1 MQIQSQI
8 IEQTDSAYV
17 LEITLEEEHKV
28 WAYLAISE
36 PDLDA
41 VAHIVPPEQFE
52 AGGDVHVMA
61 IAQPEDAPQEVEDVL
76 FSMSPNDT
84 VVFLCADQASVM
96 AVLNEFGQN
105 DPSSN

>member
-8 IEQTDSAYV
+8 IEQTDSGYV
-17 LEITLEEEHKV
+17 LEITLEQEHKI

-41 VAHIVPPEQFE
+41 VANIVPPEQFE

-61 IAQPEDAPQEVEDVL
+61 IAQADDAAQEVQEVL
-76 FSMSPNDT
+76 FSMNQ
-84 VVFLCADQASVM
+84 CASGTRRVWPDRHSQQ
-96 AVLNEFGQN
+96 LILL
-105 DPSSN
+105 

>member
-41 VAHIVPPEQFE
+41 VAQIVPPEQFE

-61 IAQPEDAPQEVEDVL
+61 IAQAEDAPREVEEVL
-76 FSMSPNDT
+76 FSMNPNDT
-84 VVFLCADQASVM
+84 VVFLCADEASVT
-96 AVLNEFGQN
+96 AVLNEFGQT
-105 DPSSN
+105 DSSSN

>member
-41 VAHIVPPEQFE
+41 VAQIVPPKQFE

-61 IAQPEDAPQEVEDVL
+61 IAQAEDAPREVEEVL
-76 FSMSPNDT
+76 FSMNPNDR
-84 VVFLCADQASVM
+84 VVFLCADEASVT
-96 AVLNEFGQN
+96 AVLNEFGQT
-105 DPSSN
+105 DSSSN

>member
-8 IEQTDSAYV
+8 IEQTDSGYV
-17 LEITLEEEHKV
+17 LEITLEQEHKI

-41 VAHIVPPEQFE
+41 VANIVPPEQFE

-61 IAQPEDAPQEVEDVL
+61 IAQADDAAQEVQEVL
-76 FSMSPNDT
+76 FSMNPNDT
-84 VVFLCADQASVM
+84 VVFLCADPASVQ
-96 AVLNEFGQN
+96 AVLAEFGQT
-105 DPSSN
+105 DTP

>member
-1 MQIQSQI
+1 MQIQSEI

-41 VAHIVPPEQFE
+41 VANIVPPEQFE

-61 IAQPEDAPQEVEDVL
+61 IAQSKDAPREVEEVL
-76 FSMSPNDT
+76 FSMNPNDT
-84 VVFLCADQASVM
+84 VVFLCADQASIM
-96 AVLNEFGQN
+96 AVLTEFGQT

>member
-28 WAYLAISE
+28 WAYLAVSE

-41 VAHIVPPEQFE
+41 VATIVPPEQFE

-61 IAQPEDAPQEVEDVL
+61 IAQATDASQEVEAVL
-76 FSMSPNDT
+76 FSMNPNDT
-84 VVFLCADQASVM
+84 VVFLCADTASVQ
-96 AVLNEFGQN
+96 AVLNEFGQT
-105 DPSSN
+105 DPDSH

>member
-41 VAHIVPPEQFE
+41 VANIVPPEQFE

-61 IAQPEDAPQEVEDVL
+61 IAQPTDAPQEVEEVL
-76 FSMSPNDT
+76 FSMNPNDT

-96 AVLNEFGQN
+96 AVLNEFGQS

>member
-8 IEQTDSAYV
+8 IEQTDSGYV

-28 WAYLAISE
+28 WAYLAVSE

-41 VAHIVPPEQFE
+41 VANIIPPEQFE

-61 IAQPEDAPQEVEDVL
+61 IAQPQDAPQEVEDVL

-84 VVFLCADQASVM
+84 VVFLCADIASLL
-96 AVLNEFGQN
+96 AVLNEFGQT
-105 DPSSN
+105 DPADH